1 LAEVTPPQRLTLLL
15 DDSRLKAI
23 QRWLWVLSTGG
34 TLLDGFRR
42 RRTDALIAS
51 LLICVLSIFTVYLL
65 VGRHKR
71 YRELNGEKVPNWWV
85 ALWRAVNE
93 MSGTLYCVG
102 VVTSSAV
109 GFVLIIL
116 MRTPGKI

>member
-1 LAEVTPPQRLTLLL
+1 MSDEREVIRQESFWFTATTLGFIGFVGALLKTP
-15 DDSRLKAI
+15 S
-23 QRWLWVLSTGG
+23 
-34 TLLDGFRR
+34 
-42 RRTDALIAS
+42 RTDALIAS
-51 LLICVLSIFTVYLL
+51 LLICFLSIFAVYLL